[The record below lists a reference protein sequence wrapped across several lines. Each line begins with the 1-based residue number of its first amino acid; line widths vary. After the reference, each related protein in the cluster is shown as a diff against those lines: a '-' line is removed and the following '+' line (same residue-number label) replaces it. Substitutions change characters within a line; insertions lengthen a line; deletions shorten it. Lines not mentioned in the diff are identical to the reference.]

1 MTHTTSNLAIFPLHR
16 WAGADPVALGNQL
29 VRIAV
34 EQNSLDAR
42 HMLLIERQRALK
54 ARLAATGL
62 PEPLRRATLAEW
74 TRRALDAEQ
83 IALREQKAL

>member
-1 MTHTTSNLAIFPLHR
+1 MTHTTSNLAVFPLHR
-16 WAGADPVALGNQL
+16 WAGADPVTLGERL
-29 VRIAV
+29 VQIAD

-62 PEPLRRATLAEW
+62 PETLRRATLADW
-74 TRRALDAEQ
+74 TRQVYEAEQ
-83 IALREQKAL
+83 IVLRDRKAL